1 MGRVDKQNIIRLWDE
16 SAILYHQ
23 YALKYPLYRKTSE
36 KLVQLANLNR
46 KEEVIE
52 LGCGTGITTKMIAE
66 KVKKVI
72 AIDQSKKAIEIAK
85 KYVNKPNVT
94 FICDD
99 IFNVS
104 GIKAKKVLSN
114 ICVSPVFSEKSN
126 RIKNFLKKGG
136 EIYFSLPNQFFKR
149 RRKKLWVDEVRRYL
163 KEFGYEMPRRGDAIL
178 TLPLI
183 EEKLGLK
190 IEKIAELKIRRT
202 KEDLIEFFKIP
213 VFRRHSFGNIPEEII
228 SKAFKKTKIKTFT
241 STIYFFR
248 GRR

>member
-99 IFNVS
+99 IS
-104 GIKAKKVLSN
+104 MSR
-114 ICVSPVFSEKSN
+114 E
-126 RIKNFLKKGG
+126 
-136 EIYFSLPNQFFKR
+136 
-149 RRKKLWVDEVRRYL
+149 
-163 KEFGYEMPRRGDAIL
+163 
-178 TLPLI
+178 
-183 EEKLGLK
+183 
-190 IEKIAELKIRRT
+190 
-202 KEDLIEFFKIP
+202 
-213 VFRRHSFGNIPEEII
+213 
-228 SKAFKKTKIKTFT
+228 
-241 STIYFFR
+241 
-248 GRR
+248 